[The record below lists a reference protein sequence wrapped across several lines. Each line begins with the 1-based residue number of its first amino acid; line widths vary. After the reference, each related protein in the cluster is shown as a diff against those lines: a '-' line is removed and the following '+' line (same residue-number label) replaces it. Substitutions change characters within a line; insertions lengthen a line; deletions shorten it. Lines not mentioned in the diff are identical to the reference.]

1 MAAPRLRTIRK
12 KAWESKRNILAE
24 VTPLLVSHL
33 GIILG
38 DSTLSEKNLWAML
51 ATFNL
56 EWKRLKRGFLLKLLS
71 KSDVEMEPCVL
82 AHWVIVFSALFAC
95 ATLKTNKQTKPSSF
109 GEEGC
114 SLQLGWWYRA

>member
-12 KAWESKRNILAE
+12 KEWESKRNILAE

-51 ATFNL
+51 ATSNL

-82 AHWVIVFSALFAC
+82 AHWVIVFPALFAC
-95 ATLKTNKQTKPSSF
+95 ATLKTNKQTKPTSF